1 MKRESLRFG
10 AVAAVAMMALLMTPV
25 SSSAGD
31 ADAKWTFMVYLDAD
45 NNLETYG
52 ILNLD
57 WLEEVGSSADVNFV
71 VLMDTYGEDADLL
84 YVELGSST
92 QVGADYGYPK
102 EVNMA
107 DPAILEEFIEIC
119 CDDYPADKYAL
130 VLWDHGG
137 GWRGLCWD
145 DTTYE
150 ETDVDDCITM
160 VELRDA
166 MAGAY
171 EDTVEV
177 IDVVGFD
184 LCLMA
189 MPEVAYQVRD
199 YADYVVFSEETVP
212 GQGYPYDAVAQAL
225 VDEPT
230 MDGMGLSEVIV
241 IEYAAFYEELN
252 IKDVTISA
260 FDMAYMDELTAAVDY
275 LGAELLDGLFTYM
288 NNIQRDAILAQE
300 YYYPYNIDLMGFADN
315 LLGDA
320 VIDDDGIKEAAAL
333 VRDAVDDGIFACI
346 NGDHNYKSS
355 GIAIY
360 LPTTNE
366 GMHHIKD
373 DYIDVPF
380 ATETSWYDFVEAFS
394 HFYGRTWGLDSA
406 VKSV

>member
-1 MKRESLRFG
+1 MRYG
-10 AVAAVAMMALLMTPV
+10 AVAAVAMMAILMTPA

-52 ILNLD
+52 LLNLG
-57 WLEEVGSSADVNFV
+57 WLEEVGSNGEVNFV
-71 VLMDTYGEDADLL
+71 VLIDTYGEDADLL
-84 YVELGSST
+84 YVEQGDSIS
-92 QVGADYGYPK
+92 VGASYGYPK

-107 DPAILEEFIEIC
+107 DPTILEEFIEIC
-119 CDDYPADKYAL
+119 CDEYPAEKYAL

-145 DTTYE
+145 DTTLD
-150 ETDVDDCITM
+150 ETGVDDCITM
-160 VELRDA
+160 AELRDA
-166 MAGAY
+166 VAGAG
-171 EDTVEV
+171 EV
-177 IDVVGFD
+177 MDVVGFD

-212 GQGYPYDAVAQAL
+212 GQGYPYNDIARAL
-225 VDEPT
+225 VDDAE
-230 MDGMGLSEVIV
+230 MDGRDLSTVIV
-241 IEYAAFYEELN
+241 EEYAGFYAELN
-252 IKDVTISA
+252 VKDVTISA
-260 FDMAYMDELTAAVDY
+260 FDMEYMDDVKAAVDY
-275 LGAELLDGLFTYM
+275 LGTELLDGLFTYM

-300 YYYPYNIDLMGFADN
+300 YYYPYNIDLKGFADN
-315 LLGDA
+315 LFGDA
-320 VIDDDGIKEAAAL
+320 VIDDEGIKEAAAMMS
-333 VRDAVDDGIFACI
+333 RAIDDGIFACI

-355 GIAIY
+355 GMAIY

-366 GMHHIKD
+366 GMHHLKD

-394 HFYGRTWGLDSA
+394 HFYGRTWGLDEP
-406 VKSV
+406 VKVA

>member
-10 AVAAVAMMALLMTPV
+10 AVAAVAMMALLMTPA

-52 ILNLD
+52 LLNLD

-92 QVGADYGYPK
+92 PVGAAYGYPK

-107 DPAILEEFIEIC
+107 DPAVLEEFIEIC
-119 CDDYPADKYAL
+119 CKDYPAEKYAL

-145 DTTYE
+145 DTTLD

-166 MAGAY
+166 VEGAG
-171 EDTVEV
+171 EV
-177 IDVVGFD
+177 LDVVGFD

-212 GQGYPYDAVAQAL
+212 GQGYPYNDIAQAL
-225 VDEPT
+225 VDDAD
-230 MDGMGLSEVIV
+230 MDGRDLSTVIV
-241 IEYAAFYEELN
+241 EEYAAFYAELN
-252 IKDVTISA
+252 VKDVTISA
-260 FDMAYMDELTAAVDY
+260 FDMEYMDEVTAAVDY

-300 YYYPYNIDLMGFADN
+300 YYYPYNIDLKGFADN
-315 LLGDA
+315 LFGDA
-320 VIDDDGIKEAAAL
+320 VIDDDGIKEAARL
-333 VRDAVDDGIFACI
+333 VSQAVDDGIFACI
-346 NGDHNYKSS
+346 NGDHNYKSN
-355 GIAIY
+355 GMAIY

-380 ATETSWYDFVEAFS
+380 ATETSWYAFAEAFS
-394 HFYGRTWGLDSA
+394 NFFGRTWGVDEPVRMA
-406 VKSV
+406 